1 MSSTRRLTAIF
12 AADVAGYS
20 RLMGLDEERTH
31 VRLKAHFGQLVDPK
45 IREHRG
51 HIVKHTGDG
60 LLAEFSSAIDAVRC
74 AAEVQRGMIGCN
86 QDVSEERHIRFR
98 IGINVGDIIV
108 EEHDIFGDGVNVAA
122 RLQSLAEPGG
132 ICISKAV
139 LEQIQG
145 KLPYPF
151 ENKGEQNV
159 KNIVMPIQ
167 VYALPPQ
174 AVADL
179 PLPDM
184 PIMSSRPSLRALRAF
199 AELHRAGSI
208 DAAARSLG
216 ISPSTESY
224 LLRELEQTLGLSLFA
239 GDGPPA
245 PLTEAGERL
254 LRSLGDVF
262 ERIEL
267 AVAEATRRENDL
279 RVSALSTF
287 SSLWLV
293 PRLGRFQAA
302 HPDTRLVLSTTTRPV
317 DLATEPIDCAIRE
330 GRDSLGW
337 EGLDATL
344 LFRERLVV
352 VAHPHLL
359 EREQDVT
366 RMPRLAARAR
376 PADWARVLPALG
388 VSASIRPTLILESR
402 MLAVQAAL
410 NGLGALAIDRILVDD
425 LILSQ
430 KLGLV
435 APNAP
440 EVQTHHR
447 FFFVARPE
455 KLHDEHVRSLRDWLV
470 AEVASKP
477 GPGYVD

>member
-1 MSSTRRLTAIF
+1 MGSTRRLTAIF

-31 VRLKAHFGQLVDPK
+31 ERLKAHFGQLVDPK

-60 LLAEFSSAIDAVRC
+60 LLAEFSSALDAVRC
-74 AAEVQRGMIGCN
+74 AAEVQRGMIGRD

-98 IGINVGDIIV
+98 IGINIGDIIV

-132 ICISKAV
+132 VCISKAV
-139 LEQIQG
+139 LEQIQDN
-145 KLPYPF
+145 LSYPF
-151 ENKGEQNV
+151 ENRGEQYA
-159 KNIVMPIQ
+159 KNIVRPIQ

-174 AVADL
+174 AIADL
-179 PLPDM
+179 PLPHM
-184 PIMSSRPSLRALRAF
+184 PVMSSRPSLRALRAF

-224 LLRELEQTLGLSLFA
+224 LLRELEQSLGLPLFT

-245 PLTEAGERL
+245 PLSEAGERL
-254 LRSLGDVF
+254 LRGLGDVF

-267 AVAEATRRENDL
+267 AVAEATRQENDL

-302 HPDTRLVLSTTTRPV
+302 HPDTRLLLATTTRPV
-317 DLATEPIDCAIRE
+317 DLATEPFDCAIRE
-330 GRDSLGW
+330 GRDTFSW
-337 EGLDATL
+337 AGLHSTL
-344 LFRERLVV
+344 LFREQLVV

-359 EREQDVT
+359 GREQDVT
-366 RMPRLAARAR
+366 RMPRLAARTR

-388 VSASIRPTLILESR
+388 VSASVRPTLVLETR

-410 NGLGALAIDRILVDD
+410 NGLGALVVDRNLVDD

-430 KLGLV
+430 GLGLV

-440 EVQTHHR
+440 EVPTHHR

-455 KLHDEHVRSLRDWLV
+455 KLHDRHVRSLRDWLV
-470 AEVASKP
+470 AEVA
-477 GPGYVD
+477 GE

>member
-1 MSSTRRLTAIF
+1 MSSTRRLTAVF

-31 VRLKAHFGQLVDPK
+31 ERLKAHLGQLVDPK

-60 LLAEFSSAIDAVRC
+60 LLAEFASVIDAVSC
-74 AAEVQRGMIGCN
+74 AAEVQRGMIGRD
-86 QDVSEERHIRFR
+86 QDVSEEWHIRFR

-145 KLPYPF
+145 KLSYPF

-159 KNIVMPIQ
+159 KNMMPIQ

-174 AVADL
+174 AIAIL

-184 PIMSSRPSLRALRAF
+184 PILPSRPSLRALRAF
-199 AELHRAGSI
+199 AELHRAGSV

-245 PLTEAGERL
+245 PLSEAGERL
-254 LRSLGDVF
+254 LRGLGDVF

-302 HPDTRLVLSTTTRPV
+302 HPDTRLLLSTTTRPV
-317 DLATEPIDCAIRE
+317 DLAAEPIDCAIRE
-330 GRDSLGW
+330 GRDNLGW
-337 EGLDATL
+337 DGLDATL

-359 EREQDVT
+359 EREQDVS

-388 VSASIRPTLILESR
+388 VSVSIRPTLILESR
-402 MLAVQAAL
+402 LLAVQAAL

-425 LILSQ
+425 LILSE

-440 EVQTHHR
+440 EVPTHHR

-455 KLHDEHVRSLRDWLV
+455 KLREAHVRGLRDWLV
-470 AEVASKP
+470 AEVASKR
-477 GPGYVD
+477 GPGYVG